1 MHILPN
7 PGSQTSPNTSI
18 GSGQENV
25 ESLSLSRSVKEGETM
40 T

>member
-1 MHILPN
+1 MHILSN
-7 PGSQTSPNTSI
+7 PGSQTSPNTYI

-25 ESLSLSRSVKEGETM
+25 ESLSFSRSVKGETM